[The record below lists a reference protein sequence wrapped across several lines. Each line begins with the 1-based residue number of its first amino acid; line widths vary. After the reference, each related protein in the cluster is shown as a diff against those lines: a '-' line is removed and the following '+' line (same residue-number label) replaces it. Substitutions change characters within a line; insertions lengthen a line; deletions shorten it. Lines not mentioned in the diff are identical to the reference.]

1 MIPEIST
8 SNRNISARFNAKQL
22 LKIKIMKNT
31 PNLPKSFPDFGNV
44 LTQCKNDTFESK
56 NLATFAILKL
66 KIVGR

>member
-1 MIPEIST
+1 MTTYLQVTQTQTQGSI
-8 SNRNISARFNAKQL
+8 RNSYADKNYENAPYL
-22 LKIKIMKNT
+22 T
-31 PNLPKSFPDFGNV
+31 KSFPDFGIV